1 MLFGVFDGHA
11 GASCGKVVAKRLLH
25 YVAAG
30 LLSIDDLRSHLSGN
44 IVTETI
50 FIDCFFLQTRNLI
63 FIEGEIVILTRS
75 GH

>member
-1 MLFGVFDGHA
+1 MIWPYFNVGIRFSNYTSTKRHFSTLQSPNSMLFGVFDGHA

-44 IVTETI
+44 
-50 FIDCFFLQTRNLI
+50 
-63 FIEGEIVILTRS
+63 S
-75 GH
+75 H

>member
-30 LLSIDDLRSHLSGN
+30 LLSIDDLRSHLSGKSQGHN
-44 IVTETI
+44 Y
-50 FIDCFFLQTRNLI
+50 FLLI
-63 FIEGEIVILTRS
+63 FTINRALLF
-75 GH
+75 